1 MKTTCL
7 PREES
12 KAGEIKWRNVGDL
25 VSWFARK
32 GGEDGKNIIE
42 LAQTVALMTLLEGKD
57 EEETDAVSLSTLHAA
72 KGLEY
77 PYVFLVGCE
86 EGVLPHNDSI
96 EEGNVEEERRL
107 MYVGIT
113 RAKRQLTL
121 THCVKRKNKDMAVPR
136 TQPIHR
142 RNAAGRFE
150 NPGAQRRR
158 TDCQQRRRQTQ
169 PCRYNRKA
177 RQH

>member
-1 MKTTCL
+1 
-7 PREES
+7 
-12 KAGEIKWRNVGDL
+12 
-25 VSWFARK
+25 
-32 GGEDGKNIIE
+32 
-42 LAQTVALMTLLEGKD
+42 MTLLEGKN

-77 PYVFLVGCE
+77 PYVFLIGCE

-121 THCVKRKNKDMAVPR
+121 THCVKRKKQGTWQFPEPSRFIDEMP
-136 TQPIHR
+136 QEYLKIL
-142 RNAAGRFE
+142 GRK
-150 NPGAQRRR
+150 GG
-158 TDCQQRRRQTQ
+158 
-169 PCRYNRKA
+169 
-177 RQH
+177 

>member
-1 MKTTCL
+1 MAQRRRVGIVVRTK
-7 PREES
+7 
-12 KAGEIKWRNVGDL
+12 GER
-25 VSWFARK
+25 
-32 GGEDGKNIIE
+32 DGKNVIE

-121 THCVKRKNKDMAVPR
+121 THCVKRKNKAYGNSP
-136 TQPIHR
+136 
-142 RNAAGRFE
+142 
-150 NPGAQRRR
+150 NPA
-158 TDCQQRRRQTQ
+158 DS
-169 PCRYNRKA
+169 
-177 RQH
+177 